1 MNRSAIPTS
10 KRILVDDADAR
21 ITYQGTWEVLQG
33 EQYAGD
39 GNYGPPF
46 QETLHGIR
54 PQSSANFVFEYE
66 GERLAPGT
74 AIRT

>member
-1 MNRSAIPTS
+1 MNRSSIPTS

-21 ITYQGTWEVLQG
+21 ITYQGPWEVLQG
-33 EQYAGD
+33 EQYAGG

-46 QETLHGIR
+46 QQTLHGIR
-54 PQSSANFVFEYE
+54 PQSSANLIFEYE

-74 AIRT
+74 TIRT